1 MSFFDLLGRL
11 GMAVMAAFNAAFL
24 CLLALTCVKIL
35 EYVTIGD
42 RDVLIFGSFNARD
55 IFQAVLWLVIV
66 FFAHCAIVAL
76 RQVLSGEADKQAPA
90 RR

>member
-1 MSFFDLLGRL
+1 MTFFDLLGRL

-24 CLLALTCVKIL
+24 CLLALGCVKIL

-42 RDVLIFGSFNARD
+42 RDVLIFGGFPARD
-55 IFQAVLWLVIV
+55 VFQSMLGLVIV
-66 FFAHCAIVAL
+66 FFAHCAIVAI
-76 RQVLSGEADKQAPA
+76 RQVLSGEADKQEHA